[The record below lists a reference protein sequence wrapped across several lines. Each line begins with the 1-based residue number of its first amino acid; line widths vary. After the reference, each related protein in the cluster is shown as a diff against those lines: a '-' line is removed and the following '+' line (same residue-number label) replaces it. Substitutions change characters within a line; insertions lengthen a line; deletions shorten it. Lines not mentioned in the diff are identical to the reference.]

1 MLPLRWITR
10 QTSGWWR
17 TWTPW
22 MTTWLRFSTRPLTSL
37 SLSSGGT
44 VSWEDVHFER
54 DCCLS
59 GGVWCGNI
67 FHVDFPVSSWLSFF
81 FLLSAV
87 WTFVFAFL
95 NPTCF
100 HPFLPLYTPIFV
112 CHFLV
117 SLGLRGTELSESLFL
132 SAFSYST
139 FRLRWLGFFSLS
151 LLLCLKKNTYFCN
164 ESFLPSVHFS

>member
-59 GGVWCGNI
+59 GGVVWCGNI

-81 FLLSAV
+81 FFIVCCVDLCFCLLKSHLFPSISSSV
-87 WTFVFAFL
+87 HSHFCLSFS
-95 NPTCF
+95 CF
-100 HPFLPLYTPIFV
+100 TGSQRYRIVREPIFISV
-112 CHFLV
+112 FLFYIQTQV
-117 SLGLRGTELSESLFL
+117 TRFLFL
-132 SAFSYST
+132 FPSYS
-139 FRLRWLGFFSLS
+139 
-151 LLLCLKKNTYFCN
+151 
-164 ESFLPSVHFS
+164 V